1 MGSAL
6 CDQNKRFG
14 CSHTFLLRCIITIFE
29 LGERI
34 RVYKCCSRIE
44 GEGEGCDRGPHV
56 FLETDPQVLHLR
68 HAFSNTRPPY
78 ERDKETALV
87 MPKLGRNSG
96 WRIRHR
102 AFNQMPRLTLRAMDH
117 GGREVKGFR
126 SPSENWHTSSLTDGH

>member
-1 MGSAL
+1 MH
-6 CDQNKRFG
+6 N
-14 CSHTFLLRCIITIFE
+14 HIE

-78 ERDKETALV
+78 ERDMETALDV
-87 MPKLGRNSG
+87 VALDCEMIYTTGGSRVARVSVVDGMGKEVFDELVK
-96 WRIRHR
+96 
-102 AFNQMPRLTLRAMDH
+102 MDE
-117 GGREVKGFR
+117 GVEV
-126 SPSENWHTSSLTDGH
+126 L